1 VSLFKACPQGCGR
14 VVAVACVG
22 PCWRCQTILVR
33 MSKIDP
39 PMLLDVQ
46 GQIDRIDSMPL
57 GDKVPKP

>member
-1 VSLFKACPQGCGR
+1 
-14 VVAVACVG
+14 
-22 PCWRCQTILVR
+22 

-57 GDKVPKP
+57 GDKVVEL